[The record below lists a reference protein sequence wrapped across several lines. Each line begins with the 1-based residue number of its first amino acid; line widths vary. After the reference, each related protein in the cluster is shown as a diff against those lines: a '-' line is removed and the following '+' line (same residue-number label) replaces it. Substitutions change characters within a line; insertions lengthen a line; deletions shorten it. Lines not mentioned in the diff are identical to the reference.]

1 MFIVSQVS
9 DYINCKIAKFL
20 KYRFGFAIIPGL
32 ETRELLV
39 FRRIYFMKHR
49 FFVVTVI
56 ILMSVTFAGICFA
69 SSSQPGTDAYAK
81 QPDPPEKLSLIKSA
95 ILGVVEGLTEYLPVS
110 STGHLILAGHFMGLV
125 HYSDQTGPFGK
136 LLDKDKM
143 EAINSF
149 DIVIQLGAILA
160 VLGLY
165 RKRVGQMC
173 VGLVGQNP
181 QGLKLFA
188 LLVVAF
194 LPAAIVGV
202 PLHKKIEAFLFGPIP
217 VAYALA
223 VGGVLMI
230 AVEYF
235 YRRNKSA
242 KPRITDLDMITFR
255 QALIIG
261 IAQIFAM
268 WPGTS
273 RSMITIVAALLVG
286 LDMLAAA
293 EFSFLLA
300 LPTLMG
306 ATVIS
311 AHEDWSVLKQ
321 VAGIDG
327 MIVGMVVSGIVAAL
341 AIKGFVKWLTHHGLT
356 PFGIYRII
364 VAALVFLFL
373 AH

>member
-1 MFIVSQVS
+1 ME
-9 DYINCKIAKFL
+9 
-20 KYRFGFAIIPGL
+20 YRILFFVAIIVVVSSAFAAAEGEQQSQSVNYLDPH
-32 ETRELLV
+32 TPQ
-39 FRRIYFMKHR
+39 
-49 FFVVTVI
+49 FV
-56 ILMSVTFAGICFA
+56 
-69 SSSQPGTDAYAK
+69 
-81 QPDPPEKLSLIKSA
+81 PERLTLIKAA

-110 STGHLILAGHFMGLV
+110 STGHLILAGDLMGLV
-125 HYSDQTGPFGK
+125 HYSDKTGPFGK

-173 VGLVGQNP
+173 AGLVGQNP
-181 QGLKLFA
+181 QGLKLLA

-202 PLHKKIEAFLFGPIP
+202 PLHKKIEAVLFGPIP
-217 VAYALA
+217 VAWALA
-223 VGGVLMI
+223 VGGILMI
-230 AVEYF
+230 VVEYF
-235 YRRNKSA
+235 YSRNKSA
-242 KPRITDLDMITFR
+242 NRTTNLDLVTFR

-261 IAQIFAM
+261 IAQVFAM

-286 LDMLAAA
+286 MDMLAAA

-321 VAGIDG
+321 VAGVDG
-327 MIVGMVVSGIVAAL
+327 MLVGLIVSGIVAAL

-356 PFGIYRII
+356 PFGVYRII
-364 VAALVFLFL
+364 AAILVFLL
-373 AH
+373 LVH

>member
-1 MFIVSQVS
+1 
-9 DYINCKIAKFL
+9 
-20 KYRFGFAIIPGL
+20 
-32 ETRELLV
+32 
-39 FRRIYFMKHR
+39 MKSR

-56 ILMSVTFAGICFA
+56 IILSVTFAGICFA

-81 QPDPPEKLSLIKSA
+81 QPDPPQKLSLIKSA

-110 STGHLILAGHFMGLV
+110 STGHLILAGHFMGIV
-125 HYSDQTGPFGK
+125 QYSDQTGPFGK

-173 VGLVGQNP
+173 AGLVGQNP

-235 YRRNKSA
+235 YRRNKST

-364 VAALVFLFL
+364 AAALVFLFL